1 MQLVIRIILA
11 AVFVLALFAFAATYT
26 VRYTEAAV
34 LTTFGQAG
42 DGDVHRSAGLYF
54 KWPFPI
60 QSVTKYD
67 TRVRSTAVK
76 FETQQTA
83 DSKQV
88 VVETFCNWRVDD
100 PLKFFRTFSNAGER
114 SDEHYRKAE
123 ASLESAMR
131 AARGVIA
138 QYNMSD
144 LFTESAGG
152 SKLPEIEKR
161 MADSLRGSADNS
173 GLSLKDYGIEV
184 ERVGIMRIVL
194 SEEVTKAVFERM
206 KSNRE
211 KIAKETE
218 SRGRAEAQAI
228 RSKAENEAKTIE
240 QFASALAQEIESR
253 GDLEAVPYVAQMNN
267 NADLAVFLKTMDFLK
282 DGGFGKQAT
291 IVLSGNTPGVP
302 MLFPSALEGLKVG
315 EVPQIMR
322 TGIPG
327 DATKPAA
334 KAGGAK

>member
-11 AVFVLALFAFAATYT
+11 AVFILALFAFAATYT

-42 DGDVHRSAGLYF
+42 EHDVHRSPGLYF
-54 KWPFPI
+54 KWPYPI

-114 SDEHYRKAE
+114 SEDHYRSAE

-144 LFTESAGG
+144 MFTASAGG
-152 SKLPEIEKR
+152 SKLPEIEQR
-161 MADSLRGSADNS
+161 MADSLRGSADKS

-194 SEEVTKAVFERM
+194 PEETTKAVFERM
-206 KSNRE
+206 KSNRD

-218 SRGRAEAQAI
+218 SRGKAEAQAI
-228 RSKAENEAKTIE
+228 RSKADNEAKTIE
-240 QFASALAQEIESR
+240 QFASALAQEIQSR
-253 GDLEAVPYVAQMNN
+253 GDLEAVPYVAQMNSN
-267 NADLAVFLKTMDFLK
+267 SDLAVFLKTMDFLK
-282 DGGFGKQAT
+282 EGGFGKQT
-291 IVLSGNTPGVP
+291 TLVLSGETPGVP

-315 EVPQIMR
+315 QLPQIVR
-322 TGIPG
+322 PAATP
-327 DATKPAA
+327 DNATKLQ
-334 KAGGAK
+334 AGGGK